1 MKDPKRRATPVAL
14 RLLSVLVLCAAV
26 ACGES
31 GNYDEAAPGGSDR
44 EPDYGADA
52 DAGMGAPDEDNEPAE
67 PPPEIEEQIVE
78 RVAATDRYIFVPTG
92 REGGDQVALIDGET
106 FQVEPIRVGLN
117 PQAVVAAEVEGVGA
131 VAYVWS
137 EGTSTV
143 AVVRADVRDERDRPD
158 VRVVRVPREVNQL
171 AVAPGGRYALAY
183 IDPELPLPAQG
194 SAVSLQTMALIA
206 LGDAPGED
214 EAYQLSVTRRIASI
228 SFSDDGEFGFVVG
241 EEGISRIEFE
251 DIKADAFVPTLDL
264 GASTQDFPPRDQ
276 EAAFTADASRM
287 ILRSS
292 QLSGLGL
299 FELAVD
305 EQAVAAQRL
314 LPLPGVPTDVELLE
328 REVEGT
334 LRREVLFAMREQGQV
349 GRFDLDQVL
358 AVESDEAAA
367 ALVELIDV
375 EGVEAG
381 IARLTPDE
389 QSLMIFSTL
398 PTSPSVGLLD
408 VGTGE
413 VQTVALRNQIR
424 TLALSPDSAIAVVVH
439 RAQPGSAGGSA
450 SWEERF
456 RHAHGLSLWDLA
468 SGYVRPVVLEAE
480 PQSVLMVASQTGPTW
495 LYGMLA
501 DEGGTGFGVVRI
513 SMETFGVEVLPI
525 PRRPAQIGVVADQI
539 FVTQEDG
546 QGRVTFFDIE
556 TGTQRT
562 ISGFELNAEVQ

>member
-1 MKDPKRRATPVAL
+1 MRYPLRLVTPAAL
-14 RLLSVLVLCAAV
+14 RLLSVLALCGAV
-26 ACGES
+26 ACGDS
-31 GNYDEAAPGGSDR
+31 DNFDETLPGGD
-44 EPDYGADA
+44 EQPDYGADS
-52 DAGMGAPDEDNEPAE
+52 DAGMEEPDRDDGEAE
-67 PPPEIEEQIVE
+67 PPAEIEEQIVE

-92 REGGDQVALIDGET
+92 REDGDQVALIDGET

-117 PQAVVAAEVEGVGA
+117 PQAIVAAEVEGVGA

-143 AVVRADVRDERDRPD
+143 AIVRADMRDSRERPD

-183 IDPELPLPAQG
+183 IDPELPLPTQG

-214 EAYQLSVTRRIASI
+214 EAYQLSVTRRIESL
-228 SFSDDGEFGFVVG
+228 SFSDDGRFGFIVG

-264 GASTQDFPPRDQ
+264 GAATQDFPPRDQ
-276 EAAFTADASRM
+276 EAAFSADASRM

-292 QLSGLGL
+292 QLAGLGL
-299 FELAVD
+299 FELAV
-305 EQAVAAQRL
+305 EEHAVASRRM

-328 REVEGT
+328 REVEGE
-334 LRREVLFAMREQGQV
+334 LRREVLFAMRERGQV
-349 GRFDLDQVL
+349 GRFDLDQVM
-358 AVESDEAAA
+358 AAESDEAAA
-367 ALVELIDV
+367 TLVELIDV

-389 QSLMIFSTL
+389 QSLLVFSTL
-398 PTSPSVGLLD
+398 PPIPSVGLLD
-408 VGTGE
+408 VGTGQ

-424 TLALSPDSAIAVVVH
+424 TLALSPDSETAVVVH
-439 RAQPGSAGGSA
+439 RAQPGSAAGGA
-450 SWEERF
+450 SWEDRF
-456 RHAHGLSLWDLA
+456 RYAHGLSLWDLA
-468 SGYVRPVVLEAE
+468 TGYVRPVVLQAE
-480 PQSVLMVASQTGPTW
+480 PQSVLMVESMAGPTW

-501 DEGGTGFGVVRI
+501 NEGGANFGVVRI
-513 SMETFGVEVLPI
+513 SLETFAVEVLPV
-525 PRRPAQIGVVADQI
+525 PRRPAQIGVVADQV

-562 ISGFELNAEVQ
+562 VSGFELNAEVQ